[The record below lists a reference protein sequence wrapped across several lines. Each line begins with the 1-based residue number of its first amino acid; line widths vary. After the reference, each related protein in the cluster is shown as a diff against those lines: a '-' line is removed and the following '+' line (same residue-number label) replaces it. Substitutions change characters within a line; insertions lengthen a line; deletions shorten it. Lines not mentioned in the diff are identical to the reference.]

1 MGSTFAFDGLFFSV
15 YNAKQHPKVISGEK
29 TEADIFKE
37 FLSTFDTPDQ
47 PDGVVRCSNLMPV

>member
-1 MGSTFAFDGLFFSV
+1 V